1 MKTVPHF
8 RFTEEEKRMLNDCY
22 MPLHWLCQ
30 DTETAEKAMRL
41 VRGDLDTYSPD
52 QARIIMKS
60 VADLYQALAGQT
72 SEAFWEA
79 TGLPYANELAQMRV
93 NEAMRIVKLLE
104 SLSSV
109 KA

>member
-1 MKTVPHF
+1 MKTVPYF

-22 MPLHWLCQ
+22 MPLHCLCR
-30 DTETAEKAMRL
+30 DTETAEKASRL
-41 VRGDLDTYSPD
+41 VRGDLGTYSLE
-52 QARIIMKS
+52 QVHTIVQS
-60 VADLYQALAGQT
+60 VTDLYQALAAQS
-72 SEAFWEA
+72 SEAFWDA